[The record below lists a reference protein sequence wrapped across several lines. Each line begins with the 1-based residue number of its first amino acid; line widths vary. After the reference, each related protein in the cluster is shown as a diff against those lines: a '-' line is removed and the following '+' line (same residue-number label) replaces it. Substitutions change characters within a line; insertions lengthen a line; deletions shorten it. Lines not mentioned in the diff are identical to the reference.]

1 MGFLKSLTAIFA
13 LSHSAAAVILQGPSP
28 GYEAKYSRYV
38 FYTGGEYISYSD
50 DLYVFNAPTKNGS
63 VIHNQMYVEQL
74 IPSGGVNKTSPL
86 VFLPGAGNLFGG
98 SGWLNTPDNRTGWAG
113 YFLDQGYAVYL
124 IDYPNSGRSSGMP
137 NYYPNTAQ
145 LASKN
150 LAAPEKFSD
159 NYPQAVNHTQ
169 FPGTGMM
176 GDPIFDAWF
185 ASQATLPSNLTALEL
200 ATRKAMCDLLG
211 RIGPAYLIGADFG
224 GTFMILAADECP
236 ELVKG
241 DFGIA

>member
-1 MGFLKSLTAIFA
+1 MKLSIVDTFSILGESTFPTPMIYTSLTPPPRMVRSFTI
-13 LSHSAAAVILQGPSP
+13 
-28 GYEAKYSRYV
+28 RCMW
-38 FYTGGEYISYSD
+38 
-50 DLYVFNAPTKNGS
+50 NNW
-63 VIHNQMYVEQL
+63 